1 MSLCRR
7 RLEAGHAF
15 SHLDIKT
22 RTISPG
28 PGILKK
34 RFPGEQGI
42 LLEAFGLKGKAKI
55 VRRHARCRSTSERLP
70 ERLNRFFGTAHLKKQ
85 CADMVMRRF
94 HSGIALDRCSVE
106 FNGPLSVAAALP
118 G

>member
-1 MSLCRR
+1 MSLCRQ
-7 RLEAGHAF
+7 RLETGHAF

-42 LLEAFGLKGKAKI
+42 LLEAFGFKSKAKI
-55 VRRHARCRSTSERLP
+55 VRRHARCRSTCEGLS
-70 ERLNRFFGTAHLKKQ
+70 ERLNRFL
-85 CADMVMRRF
+85 
-94 HSGIALDRCSVE
+94 
-106 FNGPLSVAAALP
+106 GPARLAVDEAGRLEPAR
-118 G
+118 

>member
-1 MSLCRR
+1 MSLCRQ
-7 RLEAGHAF
+7 RLETGHAF

-42 LLEAFGLKGKAKI
+42 LLEAFGFKSKAKI
-55 VRRHARCRSTSERLP
+55 VRRHARCRRTCEGLS
-70 ERLNRFFGTAHLKKQ
+70 ERLNRVFGPACLKKQ
-85 CADMVMRRF
+85 RADVVMRRF
-94 HSGIALDRCSVE
+94 HCGFGLDGRLVG
-106 FNGPLSVAAALP
+106 FNASL
-118 G
+118 